1 MSRPRSPERIQ
12 ADADKAI
19 RKERRERKRKE
30 REVKRAARLK
40 KQMTH
45 ESIMRNNGISKVQSG
60 GAHLGIHDAIAY
72 SPLVLC
78 GGCGDAIRESI
89 LIGDLCPKCKYGKEV
104 VDSPEC
110 LKAKQGDAL
119 EGGTGSPMAQKGGS
133 HELPNAD

>member
-1 MSRPRSPERIQ
+1 MSRPKSLERIQ

-19 RKERRERKRKE
+19 RKERRERKRTEREARRKE
-30 REVKRAARLK
+30 RERKRA
-40 KQMTH
+40 TH
-45 ESIMRNNGISKVQSG
+45 ESVVRNNGISKVQSG

-89 LIGDLCPKCKYGKEV
+89 LIGDLCPKCKYGKE
-104 VDSPEC
+104 E
-110 LKAKQGDAL
+110 A
-119 EGGTGSPMAQKGGS
+119 